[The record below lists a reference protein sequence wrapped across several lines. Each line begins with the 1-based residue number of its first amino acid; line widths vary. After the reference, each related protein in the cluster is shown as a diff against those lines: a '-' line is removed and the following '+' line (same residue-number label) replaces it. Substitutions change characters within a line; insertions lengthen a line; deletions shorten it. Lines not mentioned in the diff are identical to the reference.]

1 MSTAGRIFPPD
12 FGLAWAGELAAGVAA
27 GGAGRAGTSAFML
40 TPGMADVVGR
50 SPAPRVGASAI
61 SVGAAGR
68 SLCDSDAAWNCLR
81 GAEADGKSTRLNSSH
96 LVISYA
102 VFCLKKKHKRSR
114 HT

>member
-12 FGLAWAGELAAGVAA
+12 FGLASAGELAAGAAA
-27 GGAGRAGTSAFML
+27 GGVGRAGTSAFML
-40 TPGMADVVGR
+40 TPGMAEVVGR

-81 GAEADGKSTRLNSSH
+81 GAEACLAGCSATGCSLGSGVPAGDGEQP
-96 LVISYA
+96 VA
-102 VFCLKKKHKRSR
+102 EQ
-114 HT
+114 